1 MFCIGFFYGS
11 GLRLDSTSTNWKMS
25 MQDLYVALALVLV
38 IEGIMP
44 FVSPEKWRVTVIMIA
59 QQSDKV
65 IRMIGL
71 GAMLLGLLL
80 VTLLRSGSGS

>member
-1 MFCIGFFYGS
+1 
-11 GLRLDSTSTNWKMS
+11 

-80 VTLLRSGSGS
+80 VTLLRSGS

>member
-1 MFCIGFFYGS
+1 
-11 GLRLDSTSTNWKMS
+11 

>member
-1 MFCIGFFYGS
+1 
-11 GLRLDSTSTNWKMS
+11 

-80 VTLLRSGSGS
+80 VTLLRSGSRA

>member
-1 MFCIGFFYGS
+1 
-11 GLRLDSTSTNWKMS
+11 MS

>member
-1 MFCIGFFYGS
+1 
-11 GLRLDSTSTNWKMS
+11 

-44 FVSPEKWRVTVIMIA
+44 FVSPEKWRVSVMMIA

-80 VTLLRSGSGS
+80 VTLIRSGSGT

>member
-1 MFCIGFFYGS
+1 
-11 GLRLDSTSTNWKMS
+11 

-80 VTLLRSGSGS
+80 VTLLRSGSAT